1 MTIFKLLEASCL
13 IIGACGIVLDPV
25 ITLVH
30 SKKLP
35 DDGGPQLSVCEVL
48 YADAGGRPTFAVAQ
62 TLFSLTVAFSAVTA
76 YEKKYL
82 TIAIWIYINVLLELI
97 SYGTPYSGHQILHV
111 GMNIIAYTSAFF
123 MNVYTA
129 AIVKSHRKKWLRRVH
144 VAAIIFAGA
153 HLLLVGSDAVYA
165 WSKDYYSFFVLEM
178 TGLYSYCI
186 LQIIFI
192 NLLV

>member
-1 MTIFKLLEASCL
+1 MKIVKILKASCL

-30 SKKLP
+30 SKRLP
-35 DDGGPQLSVCEVL
+35 DDGGPQLTVCEVL

-76 YEKKYL
+76 YENKYL

-129 AIVKSHRKKWLRRVH
+129 AIVKSKRIH
-144 VAAIIFAGA
+144 VAAIILAGA

-165 WSKDYYSFFVLEM
+165 WSKNYYSFFVLEM

-192 NLLV
+192 HLV